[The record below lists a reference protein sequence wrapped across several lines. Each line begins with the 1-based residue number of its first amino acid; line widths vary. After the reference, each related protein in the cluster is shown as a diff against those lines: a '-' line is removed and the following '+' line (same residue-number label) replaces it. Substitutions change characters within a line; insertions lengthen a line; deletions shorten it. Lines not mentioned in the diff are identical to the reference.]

1 MSIEKKEREANA
13 KLVTY
18 FRDMWAN
25 EVKGLALQLQ
35 GLDAEKAWTPE
46 EAEAISLMKE
56 DIKNEMRQTG
66 KSLREARAWLKSPAL
81 QRKSLPSMLQV
92 KTRQVRVEGVPVTI
106 VTQLHANYP
115 FRGFVKPEEIK
126 DKIPRDAKIIAL
138 ELAGRERLHKNKQ
151 AHLEKEELVF
161 AGPGQKLAL
170 VDAAVEPLKQKD
182 IELNQKTVLE
192 VLRARR
198 ELPDRTGPMSDQ
210 AREMLMANNVW
221 ALAKT
226 QKKPIAV
233 ITHHGHGANIEEYL
247 INREKLIRH
256 MKSVGRA
263 GKGGIMIPVGPH
275 QQTIWAHAKWEGF
288 ELIDPITRKRIRP
301 QKRRAR

>member
-115 FRGFVKPEEIK
+115 FRGFFKPEEIK

-192 VLRARR
+192 
-198 ELPDRTGPMSDQ
+198 
-210 AREMLMANNVW
+210 
-221 ALAKT
+221 
-226 QKKPIAV
+226 
-233 ITHHGHGANIEEYL
+233 
-247 INREKLIRH
+247 
-256 MKSVGRA
+256 
-263 GKGGIMIPVGPH
+263 
-275 QQTIWAHAKWEGF
+275 
-288 ELIDPITRKRIRP
+288 
-301 QKRRAR
+301 